1 MSAEK
6 SNIGIVIP
14 CYNNGDTINR
24 CLNSVKKAKVSL
36 ESQVLCVCINDN
48 SIDQT
53 LTIINQYKMQGVVD
67 IVISNPSN
75 LGVSSSRN
83 LGIIECKKTD
93 WICFLDA
100 DDVLSQSF
108 PIVEQYLTSSVSQII
123 GSHFCNDGKSRTR
136 PIHHLPYSKNLDE
149 SDCVTY
155 VKKYLNQPNHFS
167 LFTSC
172 WARLYK
178 TKTIINKQTIF
189 FNEKMNTAEDADF
202 SFRVLLKDPRCMY
215 LREEL
220 YENYVSIN
228 HRSSHSAAFA
238 VQRPMVNL
246 FSFLWAVRSAR
257 NVIIKYSSPV
267 RSKLKKEIHHCIS
280 CYLMVYY
287 VRSTLGTNSLRQLLS
302 RARKLFKYTECG
314 YLRDCLED
322 YDVKKAK
329 GSHFLAFLI
338 KKRRKFLSYVFSLY
352 LRRRR
357 YG

>member
-6 SNIGIVIP
+6 SIIGIVIP
-14 CYNNGDTINR
+14 CYNNGDTITR
-24 CLNSVKKAKVSL
+24 CLDSVKSAKASL
-36 ESQVLCVCINDN
+36 GSQVLCVCIDDN

-67 IVISNPSN
+67 IVISNSTN

-83 LGIIECKKTD
+83 LGIIECKETD

-108 PIVEQYLTSSVSQII
+108 PIVEEYLTSSVSQII
-123 GSHFCNDGKSRTR
+123 GSHLCNDGKSKNRK
-136 PIHHLPYSKNLDE
+136 IHHLPYSKNLSE

-155 VKKYLNQPNHFS
+155 VENYLKQPNRFS

-202 SFRVLLKDPRCMY
+202 SFRVLLRDPRCMY

-228 HRSSHSAAFA
+228 HRPSLSAAFA
-238 VQRPMVNL
+238 AQRPMVNL

-267 RSKLKKEIHHCIS
+267 RSKLKREIHHCIS
-280 CYLMVYY
+280 CYLMIYY
-287 VRSTLGTNSLRQLLS
+287 VRSTLGTDSFRQLLLK
-302 RARKLFKYTECG
+302 ARKIFKYTEGG
-314 YLRDCLED
+314 YLRDCLDD
-322 YDVKKAK
+322 YDAKKAK
-329 GSHFLAFLI
+329 GSYFLAFLI
-338 KKRRKFLSYVFSLY
+338 KKKRKFLSYVFSLY